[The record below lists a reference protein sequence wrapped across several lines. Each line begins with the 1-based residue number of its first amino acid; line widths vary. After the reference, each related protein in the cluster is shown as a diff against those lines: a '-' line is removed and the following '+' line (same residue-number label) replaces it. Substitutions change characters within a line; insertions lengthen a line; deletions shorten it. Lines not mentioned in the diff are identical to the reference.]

1 MFVVYIS
8 QLFSISWLEN
18 ISAMEK
24 KKKRKEKKYVVGW
37 YSLKEVCCWLDEVE
51 LWGLTKGSCS
61 NGFK

>member
-24 KKKRKEKKYVVGW
+24 KRKEKKYVVGW
-37 YSLKEVCCWLDEVE
+37 YSLKEVCCWLRVC
-51 LWGLTKGSCS
+51 W
-61 NGFK
+61 